1 MRERSILHI
10 DCNKFYASVEALFCP
25 ELKNMPFAVGGDP
38 ASRHGIIL
46 TRNDIAGSYGVKTGE
61 ALWEAYQKCP
71 NLIVVKPNY
80 DRYEEFSE
88 KVNAICKTYSDK
100 VERFGLDECWI
111 DVTDTA
117 HLFGGAKNVAELIRT
132 RVKEEIG
139 ITVSIGVSFNK
150 VFAKLGS
157 DYKKPDAITVF
168 SRENFKEKV
177 WPLPVSS
184 LIYAGRATCKELKS
198 IYIKTIGDLAIAN
211 PLFLEKKFGKN
222 IISLYNY
229 ANGND
234 FSPVMN
240 VETKRT
246 LKSMSNSTTTK
257 EDMTSPYEIKAVFC
271 VLSEHLSERLSK
283 IDKRALRI
291 GIYVRETSLK
301 TATRQKILKAPI
313 NTSYEITKEA
323 FSLFS
328 ENWDFKNPLRSIGIT
343 LSDFEDEEMQINLFY
358 NNKKENLEKAI
369 NNLKEKYGKKSV
381 THAISLLNTNE
392 LAPFGHNVFSHIQNI
407 S

>member
-1 MRERSILHI
+1 MKERSILHI
-10 DCNKFYASVEALFCP
+10 DCNKFYASVEALFYP
-25 ELKNMPFAVGGDP
+25 EFKDMPFAVGGDP

-46 TRNDIAGSYGVKTGE
+46 TRNDIAGRYGVKTGE
-61 ALWEAYQKCP
+61 PLWESYQKCP
-71 NLIVVKPNY
+71 NLIVVHPNY
-80 DRYEEFSE
+80 ERYEAFSE

-111 DVTDTA
+111 DVTNTE
-117 HLFGGAKNVAELIRT
+117 HLFGGAGEIAQTIRR

-150 VFAKLGS
+150 IFAKLGS
-157 DYKKPDAITVF
+157 DYKKPDAITTF

-184 LIYAGRATCKELKS
+184 LVYAGKSTCKELKS

-211 PLFLEKKFGKN
+211 PVFLEKRFGKN
-222 IISLYNY
+222 ILQLYNY

-240 VETKRT
+240 VEAKRT
-246 LKSMSNSTTTK
+246 LKSMSNSTTTR
-257 EDMTSPYEIKAVFC
+257 EDMTNKSEIKAVFC
-271 VLSEHLSERLSK
+271 VLAEHLSERLSK
-283 IDKRALRI
+283 MDTKALRI
-291 GIYVRETSLK
+291 GIYVRDRSLK
-301 TATRQKILKAPI
+301 TATRQKILKEPI

-323 FSLFS
+323 FSLFLN
-328 ENWDFKNPLRSIGIT
+328 NWDFKDPLRSIGIS
-343 LSDFEDEEMQINLFY
+343 LSDFEEEPIQTNFF
-358 NNKKENLEKAI
+358 NNAKKENLEKTI
-369 NNLKEKYGKKSV
+369 NNLKEKYGNKSV